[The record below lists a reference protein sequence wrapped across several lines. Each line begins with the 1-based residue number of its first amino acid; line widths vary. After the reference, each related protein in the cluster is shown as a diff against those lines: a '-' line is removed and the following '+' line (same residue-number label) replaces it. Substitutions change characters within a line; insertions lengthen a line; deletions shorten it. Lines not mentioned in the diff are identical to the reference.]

1 VDDEVKLGFHRLGR
15 RFEDPVELFAVF
27 AVAWAVAVILFAVA
41 VVLSTWQ
48 WLLLLVAGLVV
59 LLLLRSRITRLA
71 ERWRRER
78 IQLEERGVDP
88 VADS

>member
-1 VDDEVKLGFHRLGR
+1 VDDDVKLGFHRLGR

-27 AVAWAVAVILFAVA
+27 AVAWAVAVILFAIA

-48 WLLLLVAGLVV
+48 WLLLLVGGLA
-59 LLLLRSRITRLA
+59 LLFLLRGRITSLS

-78 IQLEERGVDP
+78 IELEERGVDP
-88 VADS
+88 LADS